1 MSGYKKLWSQSNFS
15 YFDANCEKRID
26 EHKQICDWLDKFLAG
41 KMHSDK
47 YEIVDPRVQFGVD
60 MGILTYQLFA
70 DTNFVYM
77 EYNVIEVFQKESDGV
92 WRVVHSTWDKIKPY
106 GEKKI
111 VKDNK

>member
-1 MSGYKKLWSQSNFS
+1 
-15 YFDANCEKRID
+15 
-26 EHKQICDWLDKFLAG
+26 
-41 KMHSDK
+41 MHSDK